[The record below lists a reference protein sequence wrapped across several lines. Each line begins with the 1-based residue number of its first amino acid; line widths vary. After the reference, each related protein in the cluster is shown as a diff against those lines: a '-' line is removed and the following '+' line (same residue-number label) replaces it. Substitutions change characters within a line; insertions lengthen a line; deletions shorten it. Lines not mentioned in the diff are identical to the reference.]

1 MCPILGA
8 REHDSVYVEAQ
19 DHGVAEELPDPPA
32 TEVVNSAISLFAT
45 ALPLQSPKVQEGVLE
60 QLATCLSSNSLHRNP
75 GRKAAVTTNIALAL
89 LSVLKVAV
97 RDTVAEPG
105 DLRHP
110 TVEKYLQE
118 TLHVCRCFANI
129 FRKCLLTSVSRV

>member
-8 REHDSVYVEAQ
+8 REHDSVYIDAQ
-19 DHGVAEELPDPPA
+19 DHGGAEELPDPPA
-32 TEVVNSAISLFAT
+32 TQVVNSAISLFAT
-45 ALPLQSPKVQEGVLE
+45 ALPLQSPKVQEGALE
-60 QLATCLSSNSLHRNP
+60 QLATCLSSSSLHRNP

-89 LSVLKVAV
+89 LGVLKVAV

-110 TVEKYLQE
+110 AVEKYLQE
-118 TLHVCRCFANI
+118 TLQ
-129 FRKCLLTSVSRV
+129 VSRYFEVVMGNLY

>member
-8 REHDSVYVEAQ
+8 REHDSVYVDAQ
-19 DHGVAEELPDPPA
+19 DQCGAEELPDPPA
-32 TEVVNSAISLFAT
+32 TQVVNSAISLFAT
-45 ALPLQSPKVQEGVLE
+45 ALPLQSPKVQEGALE
-60 QLATCLSSNSLHRNP
+60 QLATCLSSSNLHRNP

-89 LSVLKVAV
+89 LGVLKVAV

-110 TVEKYLQE
+110 AVEKYLQE
-118 TLHVCRCFANI
+118 TLQVSRCFEVVLGN
-129 FRKCLLTSVSRV
+129 LY